1 MFAWTNERIS
11 AVTVALSQALESPCP
26 RLHTTLHG
34 LSEMKP
40 GFTQACD
47 AAFSLGLQICEVSLC
62 HGESELATPSDL
74 RQLLNQGDTTFHP
87 QEFPGCCDSW
97 NRVVW
102 SSREMM
108 TSGAQYTVSDTRSGG
123 GDDDEGDSAHTC
135 LPRAPPPEFRS
146 GSCRWATAL
155 PFGKRGGKRGR
166 NTGPA
171 PPRW

>member
-1 MFAWTNERIS
+1 
-11 AVTVALSQALESPCP
+11 
-26 RLHTTLHG
+26 
-34 LSEMKP
+34 MKP

-74 RQLLNQGDTTFHP
+74 RQLLNQGDTSSHP

-97 NRVVW
+97 TRVVW

-123 GDDDEGDSAHTC
+123 GDDDEDDSVHTC
-135 LPRAPPPEFRS
+135 LPHAPPPRVQGREL
-146 GSCRWATAL
+146 AL
-155 PFGKRGGKRGR
+155 GHSASFWEERRQEG
-166 NTGPA
+166 
-171 PPRW
+171 